1 MKWPKNRLF
10 LLRKYAAM
18 AGWRWTIAKKKKKTW
33 LKRLKAVNQ
42 KTKFGPKYK
51 WSKISYLKLFVLKI
65 FFQAY
70 NFFIFFHTSQCPSG
84 HLQSFVCPE
93 SVKASKNYRKK
104 SIILQ
109 YSFIQKASLILRTST
124 HIENNMV
131 LQHSQN
137 LSEFTKNFPVNM
149 LVWCQ
154 KKHLHPTVSRR
165 PKLHSWSTLKA
176 NVRLFLYISVRKD
189 VVRFYLMEGRLGEAE

>member
-1 MKWPKNRLF
+1 MIQNLIFKIICFENIFSGIQLF
-10 LLRKYAAM
+10 YILPLY
-18 AGWRWTIAKKKKKTW
+18 TYSF
-33 LKRLKAVNQ
+33 L
-42 KTKFGPKYK
+42 Y
-51 WSKISYLKLFVLKI
+51 
-65 FFQAY
+65 
-70 NFFIFFHTSQCPSG
+70 TSQCPSG

-93 SVKASKNYRKK
+93 SVKVSKNYRKK

-109 YSFIQKASLILRTST
+109 YSFNQKTSLILRTST

-131 LQHSQN
+131 LQHFQN

-165 PKLHSWSTLKA
+165 PKLHS
-176 NVRLFLYISVRKD
+176 
-189 VVRFYLMEGRLGEAE
+189 